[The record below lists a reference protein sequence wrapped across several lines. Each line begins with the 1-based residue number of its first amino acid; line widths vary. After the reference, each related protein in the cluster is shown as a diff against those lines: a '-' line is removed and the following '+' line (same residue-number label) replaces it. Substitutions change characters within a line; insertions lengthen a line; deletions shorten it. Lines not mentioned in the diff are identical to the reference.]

1 MRYLVQFAI
10 PALIILGLVLVLVLL
25 NNTPKTNSSTKDGT
39 GSFLILMVAGTLLAG
54 TALLMISLTGS
65 AA

>member
-10 PALIILGLVLVLVLL
+10 HALIILGLVLVLL

>member
-10 PALIILGLVLVLVLL
+10 PTLIILGLVLVLL

-54 TALLMISLTGS
+54 TALLIISLTGS

>member
-10 PALIILGLVLVLVLL
+10 PTLIILGLVLVLL

-39 GSFLILMVAGTLLAG
+39 GSFLILMVAGTFLAG

>member
-10 PALIILGLVLVLVLL
+10 PALIILGLVLVLL

>member
-10 PALIILGLVLVLVLL
+10 PALIILGLVLVLL

-39 GSFLILMVAGTLLAG
+39 GSFLILMVAGTLLTG

>member
-10 PALIILGLVLVLVLL
+10 PTLIILGLVLVLL